1 MCKDKTNMPNS
12 KTIVVFS
19 QTLLKNSKK
28 IIAST
33 NLFRIFANVIDFER
47 HITKLLLSNDCVI
60 VPGFGGF
67 MAHHMEA
74 RYDAESHLFYPPHRT
89 LGFNPQLTMNDSLL
103 VQSFIEVYDIS
114 YPEALTRIEEDVN
127 ELKHILDTEGEYEM
141 SGLGTLVLNREGKY
155 EFTPCEAGI
164 LTPNL
169 YALSTFEI
177 AKTDTESVAKPS
189 TKVVSLPICDTP
201 AEVVSDENSKVV
213 SIEEASKRTAPLWLL
228 RDIAAVCIILIA
240 VILMPKPT
248 NNKATNLANA
258 EVNTTLLTKI
268 MPKDITTGEPQ
279 SLEVCPKTAESEAT
293 LTAPD
298 KAKDTTTPTYTVV
311 LASRVSKAGAEQ
323 WVKKLH
329 AEGLTDAEVLI
340 GFGYTKVVYG
350 KYASYTDAHKMLQ
363 HLNKNEELSNS
374 WIMNLT
380 ATN

>member
-1 MCKDKTNMPNS
+1 MCKDKTNMPNG

-28 IIAST
+28 KIAST

-127 ELKHILDTEGEYEM
+127 DLKHILDTEGEYEM

-164 LTPNL
+164 LTPNF

-177 AKTDTESVAKPS
+177 AKTDTEPVAKPS

-240 VILMPKPT
+240 VILMPKPA

-258 EVNTTLLTKI
+258 EVNATLLTKI

-279 SLEVCPKTAESEAT
+279 SLEVCPKTADTEEA
-293 LTAPD
+293 LVAPD
-298 KAKDTTTPTYTVV
+298 KAKETTTPTYTVV

-363 HLNKNEELSNS
+363 RLNKNEELSNS

>member
-1 MCKDKTNMPNS
+1 MCKDKTNMPNG

-33 NLFRIFANVIDFER
+33 NLFSIFANVIDFER

-177 AKTDTESVAKPS
+177 AKTYTEPVAKPS

-201 AEVVSDENSKVV
+201 AEVVSDKEGKVV

-248 NNKATNLANA
+248 NNKGTNLANA

-279 SLEVCPKTAESEAT
+279 SLEVCPQTAESEAT

-298 KAKDTTTPTYTVV
+298 KAKEATTPTYTIV

>member
-12 KTIVVFS
+12 KTIIVFS
-19 QTLLKNSKK
+19 LTLLKNSKK

-33 NLFRIFANVIDFER
+33 NLFSIFANVIDFER

-141 SGLGTLVLNREGKY
+141 SGLGTLVLNHEGKY

-169 YALSTFEI
+169 YGLSTFEM
-177 AKTDTESVAKPS
+177 AKATTEAKVTPS
-189 TKVVSLPICDTP
+189 TKVVSLPVCDTP
-201 AEVVSDENSKVV
+201 TEVAANDAGKIVSL
-213 SIEEASKRTAPLWLL
+213 EEASKRTAPLWLL

-240 VILMPKPT
+240 VILMPKPA

-279 SLEVCPKTAESEAT
+279 SLEVCPKTADTEDQLVAT
-293 LTAPD
+293 H
-298 KAKDTTTPTYTVV
+298 KAKEATTPTYTVV
-311 LASRVSKAGAEQ
+311 LASRVSKVGAEQ

-329 AEGLTDAEVLI
+329 AEGLTEAEVLV

-350 KYASYTDAHKMLQ
+350 KYVSYTDAHQMLQ
-363 HLNKNEELSNS
+363 RLNKNEELSNS
-374 WIMNLT
+374 WIINLT
-380 ATN
+380 AAN

>member
-1 MCKDKTNMPNS
+1 MCKDKTNMPNG

-177 AKTDTESVAKPS
+177 AKTDTEPVAKPS

-201 AEVVSDENSKVV
+201 AEVVSDKEGKVV

-298 KAKDTTTPTYTVV
+298 KAKEATTPTYTVV

-363 HLNKNEELSNS
+363 HLNKNEELSNC

>member
-12 KTIVVFS
+12 KTIIVFS
-19 QTLLKNSKK
+19 LTLLKNSKK

-33 NLFRIFANVIDFER
+33 NLFSIFANVIDFER

-141 SGLGTLVLNREGKY
+141 SGLGTLVINREGKY

-169 YALSTFEI
+169 
-177 AKTDTESVAKPS
+177 
-189 TKVVSLPICDTP
+189 
-201 AEVVSDENSKVV
+201 SD
-213 SIEEASKRTAPLWLL
+213 
-228 RDIAAVCIILIA
+228 
-240 VILMPKPT
+240 
-248 NNKATNLANA
+248 
-258 EVNTTLLTKI
+258 
-268 MPKDITTGEPQ
+268 
-279 SLEVCPKTAESEAT
+279 
-293 LTAPD
+293 
-298 KAKDTTTPTYTVV
+298 
-311 LASRVSKAGAEQ
+311 
-323 WVKKLH
+323 
-329 AEGLTDAEVLI
+329 
-340 GFGYTKVVYG
+340 
-350 KYASYTDAHKMLQ
+350 
-363 HLNKNEELSNS
+363 
-374 WIMNLT
+374 
-380 ATN
+380 

>member
-28 IIAST
+28 KIAST

-177 AKTDTESVAKPS
+177 AKTATEPVAEPS

-201 AEVVSDENSKVV
+201 AEIVSDKEGKVV

-240 VILMPKPT
+240 VILIPKPT

-279 SLEVCPKTAESEAT
+279 SLEVCPKTADTEEA
-293 LTAPD
+293 LAAPD
-298 KAKDTTTPTYTVV
+298 KTKEATTPTYTVV

>member
-1 MCKDKTNMPNS
+1 MCKDKTNMPNG

-177 AKTDTESVAKPS
+177 AKTDTEPVAKPS

-201 AEVVSDENSKVV
+201 AEVVSNKEGKVV

-258 EVNTTLLTKI
+258 EVNATLLTKI

-298 KAKDTTTPTYTVV
+298 KAKEATTPTYTIV